1 MNEISVNRLKIPRDA
16 VILPDYFE
24 MSEFSS
30 SLLGMMAFSR
40 AFEEQGDEIWG
51 FKAAPFLN

>member
-30 SLLGMMAFSR
+30 SLLGTMAFSG
-40 AFEEQGDEIWG
+40 AFLRSKETRRGDSR
-51 FKAAPFLN
+51 LLLS

>member
-30 SLLGMMAFSR
+30 SLLGTMAFSG
-40 AFEEQGDEIWG
+40 AFLRSKETRLGDSR
-51 FKAAPFLN
+51 LLLS